1 MNKVV
6 TGSLWT
12 SSVLLAGV
20 LAGCGSGTSSGD
32 SATVTVQGDSRAA
45 ATVSTLPKLT
55 LACVT
60 TVFG

>member
-6 TGSLWT
+6 TGSLWA

-32 SATVTVQGDSRAA
+32 SFHRHRPG
-45 ATVSTLPKLT
+45 
-55 LACVT
+55 
-60 TVFG
+60 